1 MPNHHSWA
9 LKVSCL
15 GVGTEY
21 SLFLVSGSQTMDILY
36 AQLKLMV
43 DNQVVRDWTGP
54 NDRFLT
60 AAQEWSE
67 H

>member
-1 MPNHHSWA
+1 M
-9 LKVSCL
+9 
-15 GVGTEY
+15 
-21 SLFLVSGSQTMDILY
+21 FLVSGSQTMDILY